1 MDKLYFSGTEVAPA
15 KVNIS
20 LEVLEL
26 RPDNYHNIKSLM
38 VTVDLCD
45 QLSLFLRSDGQS
57 DWSVSGDHPDLPQD
71 EKNIA
76 YTAARAFFDWYQINP
91 ANYSLQLKIKKN
103 IPDRAG
109 LGGGSADAA
118 ASLRLLERAFF
129 PDGDFEPMPA
139 AYMAHKIGADVPY
152 CYRGKTQFVSGIGEI
167 MTELEPFPQ
176 LPLLLVKPPFNVSTK
191 EAFAA
196 LDRKESGLPGTEL
209 QAFLQTYGK
218 ILSSRRYSEFNEILE
233 NSFLPYLLEVH
244 PETEDYL
251 LALRQSGSIYA
262 SLTGS
267 GPTVFALY
275 DENTNLS
282 ESAALMREIFP
293 HAHVFETTILG
304 Q

>member
-1 MDKLYFSGTEVAPA
+1 MDKLNLNGTEAAPA
-15 KVNIS
+15 KVNLS
-20 LEVLEL
+20 LEVLER

-45 QLSLFLRSDGQS
+45 QLSLFLHSDGQS
-57 DWSVSGDHPDLPQD
+57 NWSVSGDHPSLPQD

-76 YTAARAFFDWYQINP
+76 YTAARAFFDWHRINP
-91 ANYSLQLKIKKN
+91 ADYSLQLKIKKN
-103 IPDRAG
+103 IPDQAG

-118 ASLRLLERAFF
+118 ATIRLLERAFF
-129 PDGDFEPMPA
+129 PDGKFEPVPA

-152 CYRGKTQFVSGIGEI
+152 CYKGGTQFVSGIGEV

-176 LPLLLVKPPFNVSTK
+176 LPLLLIKPPFNVSTK

-196 LDRKESGLPGTEL
+196 LDRNKSGSPGTEL
-209 QAFLQTYGK
+209 QAILQAYGK
-218 ILSSRRYSEFNEILE
+218 ILSSRRYSEFNGILE
-233 NSFLPYLLEVH
+233 NSFLPYLREVY
-244 PETEDYL
+244 PETEDFL

-275 DENTNLS
+275 EENCDLS
-282 ESAALMREIFP
+282 KKAGLLQELFP
-293 HAHVFETTILG
+293 QSLVFETTIL
-304 Q
+304 